1 MKQMKASLAV
11 LTALAASWAGGAMAQ
26 DCKPEDRQILTV
38 WDQFEYYGMTAAGP
52 AIEKIHAAFQEENPC
67 VVFSRSVF
75 GGGFPIRNAVELALT
90 SGEAP
95 DVFYSW
101 PSGAGLTAYA
111 NAGYLKDL
119 TPYAEKFGWFDRL
132 PEWAQERNM
141 FDGKLYAY
149 PWEQDLEYVYYNTEL
164 FEQLDIAPPESFE
177 DVLAWCDAA
186 SEQGLIPI
194 ALGNQDL
201 WPAVNMWTDVTAL
214 VGGRQVGLDLLQD
227 RQNWNSA
234 EPKRAL
240 EMILRMVDHQCFSP
254 GFNGT
259 SYNDSLLQFYSGQAT
274 AIWTGTWVIHSVI
287 ENMPEDKLDVFYMPQ
302 FDPNHP
308 QATHMSEGSAWYIWS
323 GSKVPDLA
331 AEYIEFVS
339 NPKWLETWVKDG
351 YTIPIQK
358 TPIDFASYGISG
370 VVAKAFAEGAAM
382 QDLNVDAFHTTAPP
396 RVTFVMYNDIQGVLT
411 GETTP
416 EAFLDKLDQETAAAS
431 AAGEVWSPHA
441 K

>member
-1 MKQMKASLAV
+1 MTRQSTLV
-11 LTALAASWAGGAMAQ
+11 LAAAAFATVLWTGGASAQ
-26 DCKPEDRQILTV
+26 DECKPEDRKILTV

-52 AIEKIHAAFQEENPC
+52 AIEEIHNAFQEEHPC

-101 PSGAGLTAYA
+101 PSGAGLTTYA
-111 NAGYLKDL
+111 NAGYLADL
-119 TPYAEKFGWFDRL
+119 TPYADKYDWWARL
-132 PEWAQERNM
+132 PDWAVERNS

-149 PWEQDLEYVYYNTEL
+149 PWEQDLEYVYYNTAL
-164 FEQLDIAPPESFE
+164 FEELGIDVPKSFE
-177 DVLAWCDAA
+177 DVLAWCDTA
-186 SEQGLIPI
+186 SEAGKIPI

-227 RQNWNSA
+227 RQDWSSA
-234 EPKRAL
+234 EPKNAL
-240 EMILRMVDHQCFSP
+240 DKILQMVEHDCFSP

-259 SYNDSLLQFYSGQAT
+259 SYNDSLLQFYSEQAT
-274 AIWTGTWVIHSVI
+274 AIWTGTWVIHTVV
-287 ENMPEDKLDVFYMPQ
+287 ENMPEDKLDIFYMPA
-302 FDPNHP
+302 FDDEHP
-308 QATHMSEGSAWYIWS
+308 QATHMSEGSAWYIWE
-323 GSKVPDLA
+323 GSEVKDLA

-339 NPKWLETWVKDG
+339 NPKWLETWIGKG

-358 TPIDFASYGISG
+358 APIDFEKYGVSG
-370 VVAKAFAEGAAM
+370 LIAEAFATGQAM
-382 QDLNVDAFHTTAPP
+382 QDKNVDAFHTTAPP

-411 GETTP
+411 GETSP
-416 EAFLDKLDQETAAAS
+416 EDFLSKLDEQMEEAKQ
-431 AAGEVWSPHA
+431 AGEVWAP
-441 K
+441 

>member
-1 MKQMKASLAV
+1 MKFMLRASAV
-11 LTALAASWAGGAMAQ
+11 VATTLFAFGAAHAQ
-26 DCKPEDRQILTV
+26 SCAPEDRKLLTV
-38 WDQFEYYGMTAAGP
+38 WDQFEYYGMTASGP
-52 AIEKIHAAFQEENPC
+52 AIEKIHAAFQEEHPC

-119 TPYAEKFGWFDRL
+119 TPYAEKYGWYDRL
-132 PEWAQERNM
+132 PDWAQERNTYK
-141 FDGKLYAY
+141 GALYAY
-149 PWEQDLEYVYYNTEL
+149 PWEQDLEYVYYNTEQFAEL
-164 FEQLDIAPPESFE
+164 GISTPESFD
-177 DVLAWCDAA
+177 DVLAWCDKASAA
-186 SEQGLIPI
+186 GLIPI
-194 ALGNQDL
+194 SLGNQDL

-214 VGGRQVGLDLLQD
+214 VGGRQVGLDLLQG
-227 RQNWNSA
+227 RQKWNSA

-240 EMILRMVDHQCFSP
+240 DMILQMVDHQCFSP

-259 SYNDSLLQFYSGQAT
+259 SYNDALLQFYSGQAT

-287 ENMPEDKLDVFYMPQ
+287 GNMPEDKLDIFYMPQ
-302 FDPNHP
+302 FDPDHP

-331 AEYIEFVS
+331 AEYIDFVS
-339 NPKWLETWVKDG
+339 DPKWLETWVKDG

-358 TPIDFASYGISG
+358 TPIDFESYGISG
-370 VVAKAFAEGAAM
+370 VVSKAFLAGMGM
-382 QDLNVDAFHTTAPP
+382 QDRNVDAFHTTAPP
-396 RVTFVMYNDIQGVLT
+396 RVTFVMYNEIQGVLT
-411 GETTP
+411 GETTA
-416 EAFLDKLDQETAAAS
+416 EAFLEKLDEQMTAAAD
-431 AAGEVWSPHA
+431 AGEVWDPVP
-441 K
+441 